1 MNVLIAPDKFKG
13 SLTAQQVC
21 DTIKSALQES
31 GSTLAIY
38 TLPLADGG
46 EGSCE
51 LLTNLSRGTFTTV
64 RVHDPLDRPIDAA
77 YGISGDGSI
86 TFMEMAAAS
95 GLQLLKKEERNPM
108 ITTTRG
114 TGELIRHALDQGIT
128 KIYLGI
134 GGSATND
141 AGIGMAEALG
151 VRFLDSHGNQL
162 KPIGENLRYILTI
175 DSSQLHPRLTDI
187 ALTIF
192 CDVDNPLSG
201 PQGAAHVFAP
211 QKGADEKMVAALDE
225 GLKHYASLLEKT
237 FHRSV
242 NFPGAGAGGG
252 LPASLKVFTSLTVV
266 PGMQFIMQFTG
277 LENHVQQADIII
289 TGEGK
294 IDRQTLSGK
303 VVNGVAQLARKYQKP
318 LIVVAGSC
326 ELSAQE
332 LKNLGVSKVITIA
345 NEHTSEDYAIKHA
358 AELLKQRIQEAL
370 TQNLTA

>member
-38 TLPLADGG
+38 TLPLADDG

-86 TFMEMAAAS
+86 AFMEMAAAS

-141 AGIGMAEALG
+141 AGMGLAEALG
-151 VRFLDSHGNQL
+151 VRFLDSHSNQL
-162 KPIGENLRYILTI
+162 KPIGENLRYIHTI
-175 DSSQLHPRLTDI
+175 DSSKLHPRLTDLG
-187 ALTIF
+187 LTIF
-192 CDVDNPLSG
+192 CDVDNPLFG

-211 QKGADEKMVAALDE
+211 QKGADEKIVAALDE

-237 FHRSV
+237 FHCSV

-277 LENHVQQADIII
+277 LEDHVQQADIII

-303 VVNGVAQLARKYQKP
+303 VVNGVAQLARKYHKR

-326 ELSAQE
+326 ELSMQE
-332 LKNLGVSKVITIA
+332 LKNLGVSQVITIA
-345 NEHTSEDYAIKHA
+345 NKHISEDYAMKHA
-358 AELLKQRIQEAL
+358 TELLKQRIREAL
-370 TQNLTA
+370 VQNLTV

>member
-1 MNVLIAPDKFKG
+1 MNILIAPDKFKG

-21 DTIKSALQES
+21 DTIKCALLALNE
-31 GSTLAIY
+31 TLTIS

-51 LLTNLSRGTFTTV
+51 LLTKFSHGTFTTV
-64 RVHDPLDRPIDAA
+64 RVHDPLDRLINAA
-77 YGISGDGSI
+77 YGVSGDG
-86 TFMEMAAAS
+86 TVAFMEMAAAS

-114 TGELIRHALDQGIT
+114 TGELLRYALDHGIT

-141 AGIGMAEALG
+141 AGTGMAEALG
-151 VRFLDSHGNQL
+151 IRFLDAHSNQL
-162 KPIGENLRYILTI
+162 KPTGESLRYIQAI
-175 DSSQLHPRLTDI
+175 DTSQLHPRFADI

-192 CDVDNPLSG
+192 CDVDNPLFG
-201 PQGAAHVFAP
+201 PHGAAHVFAP
-211 QKGADEKMVAALDE
+211 QKGADEKMVTTLDE

-252 LPASLKVFTSLTVV
+252 LPASLQVFTSLTVV
-266 PGMQFIMQFTG
+266 PGIQFIMQFTG
-277 LENHVQQADIII
+277 LEEHVKQADIII

-303 VVNGVAQLARKYQKP
+303 VINGVAQLAQKYHKR

-332 LKNLGVSKVITIA
+332 LENLGVSQVITIA
-345 NEHTSEDYAIKHA
+345 SEHISEDYAMKHA
-358 AELLKQRIQEAL
+358 AELLKQRIREAL
-370 TQNLTA
+370 LQNLTV

>member
-1 MNVLIAPDKFKG
+1 MNILIAPDKFKG
-13 SLTAQQVC
+13 SLTAKQVC
-21 DTIKSALQES
+21 DTIKSALQELNPS
-31 GSTLAIY
+31 PCLY

-51 LLTNLSRGTFTTV
+51 LLTKFSRGTLTTV
-64 RVHDPLDRPIDAA
+64 RVHDPLDRPMDTA
-77 YGISGDGSI
+77 YGISGDGSVA
-86 TFMEMAAAS
+86 FMEMAAAS
-95 GLQLLKKEERNPM
+95 GLQLLKTDERNPM

-128 KIYLGI
+128 TIYLGI

-141 AGIGMAEALG
+141 AGIGLANALG
-151 VRFLDSHGNQL
+151 ARFLDAHGDQL
-162 KPIGENLRYILTI
+162 KPIGENLRYIHTI
-175 DSSQLHPRLTDI
+175 DTSQLHPRLADL

-192 CDVDNPLSG
+192 CDVDNPLFG

-211 QKGADEKMVAALDE
+211 QKGAHEKMVSALDE
-225 GLKHYASLLEKT
+225 GLRHYASLLENI

-266 PGMQFIMQFTG
+266 PGMPFIIEFTG
-277 LENHVQQADIII
+277 LEEQVQQANIII

-303 VVNGVAQLARKYQKP
+303 VVSGVAQLARKYNKR
-318 LIVVAGSC
+318 LIAVAGLC
-326 ELSAQE
+326 ELSTQE
-332 LKNLGVSKVITIA
+332 LENLGVSQVITIA
-345 NEHTSEDYAIKHA
+345 NERISEDYAMKHA
-358 AELLKQRIQEAL
+358 GELLKQRIRESL
-370 TQNLTA
+370 VQNPMV

>member
-1 MNVLIAPDKFKG
+1 MNILIAPDKFKG

-21 DTIKSALQES
+21 DTIKSVLQELNPPP
-31 GSTLAIY
+31 GIY

-51 LLTNLSRGTFTTV
+51 LLTKFSRGTFTTV

-86 TFMEMAAAS
+86 AFMEMAAAS

-162 KPIGENLRYILTI
+162 KPIGENLRYIHTI

-277 LENHVQQADIII
+277 LENHVQRADIII

>member
-1 MNVLIAPDKFKG
+1 MNILIAPDKFKG

-21 DTIKSALQES
+21 DAVKSALQES
-31 GSTLAIY
+31 APTASIY

-51 LLTNLSRGTFTTV
+51 LLTKVSHGTFTTV
-64 RVHDPLDRPIDAA
+64 QVHDPLDRPIEAA
-77 YGISGDGSI
+77 YGISGDGS
-86 TFMEMAAAS
+86 TAFMEMAAAS

-108 ITTTRG
+108 LTTTRG

-128 KIYLGI
+128 KIFLGI

-151 VRFLDSHGNQL
+151 VRFIDSRGNQL
-162 KPIGENLRYILTI
+162 KPIGKNLRYIHTI
-175 DSSQLHPRLTDI
+175 DTSQLHPRLTDI
-187 ALTIF
+187 SLTIF
-192 CDVDNPLSG
+192 CDVDNPLFG
-201 PQGAAHVFAP
+201 PEGAAHVFAP

-225 GLKHYASLLEKT
+225 GLRHYASLLEKN

-252 LPASLKVFTSLTVV
+252 LPASLQVFTSLTVV

-277 LENHVQQADIII
+277 LEDHVQRADIII

-303 VVNGVAQLARKYQKP
+303 VINGVAQLARKYQKR

-326 ELSAQE
+326 ELSVQE
-332 LKNLGVSKVITIA
+332 LENLGVSKVITIT
-345 NEHTSEDYAIKHA
+345 NEHTSEDYAMKHA
-358 AELLKQRIQEAL
+358 AALLKQHIREAL
-370 TQNLTA
+370 VQNLTV